1 VATNTDV
8 YGVTTSLVT
17 GQQASPTSSLNRQ
30 SAGQGQGQPTPF
42 TNRQAAKNAA
52 DPSRKLQAEI
62 DELEDRLRER
72 DNTIKTFE
80 QQKRVHKVQLDRKGD
95 EILEL

>member
-1 VATNTDV
+1 MATNTDV
-8 YGVTTSLVT
+8 YGVTTSLVP

-30 SAGQGQGQPTPF
+30 SAGQGQPTPF

-62 DELEDRLRER
+62 DELEDKLRER